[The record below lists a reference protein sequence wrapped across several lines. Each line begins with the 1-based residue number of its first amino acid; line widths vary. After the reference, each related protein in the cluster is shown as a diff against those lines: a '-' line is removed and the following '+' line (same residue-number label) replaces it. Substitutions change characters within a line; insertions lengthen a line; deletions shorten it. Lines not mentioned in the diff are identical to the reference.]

1 MTAVTDQA
9 TPADL
14 SFADLALVLFCL
26 IDDLYTDLV
35 PDDVRLRPG
44 HRRMTLSDPEVLTL
58 SVLQEARSN
67 DSETSFVRQ
76 MRRDHPAL
84 FPGLRDR
91 SRYHR
96 RRKALAGVHQILFAR
111 IAAGLASGAAWL
123 TLDSAPVETT
133 KGAGVRPPERSQT
146 GARSIPHPTSMGWEA
161 AYHFKSVRHMLF
173 FGFRL
178 HLVVTDD
185 GAVAEF
191 ALAPAN
197 EPERDVAE
205 GMLRAV
211 ARSETGLV
219 LGDAGYSGAD
229 FRSRVGA
236 LGHTLWA
243 LPKDSALPPEG
254 VTAAASKAWRRWVR
268 SKRALVETVFAM
280 LADQFGIER
289 TRARSLDGAWTR
301 VVAKVLAFDLGV
313 HLNRA
318 SGRASL
324 AIKPLYS

>member
-1 MTAVTDQA
+1 MTAVTSQA

-14 SFADLALVLFCL
+14 PLADLALVLFCL
-26 IDDLYTDLV
+26 IDDLYTELV
-35 PDDVRLRPG
+35 PEAVRLRPG

-96 RRKALAGVHQILFAR
+96 RRKALAGVHQVLFAR

-146 GARSIPHPTSMGWEA
+146 GARSIPEA

-219 LGDAGYSGAD
+219 LGDAGYAGAD

-243 LPKDSALPPEG
+243 LPKDSAPPPEG
-254 VTAAASKAWRRWVR
+254 VTAAESKAWRRWVR

-289 TRARSLDGAWTR
+289 TRARSLDGTWTR

>member
-1 MTAVTDQA
+1 MTAVTSQA

-14 SFADLALVLFCL
+14 PLADLALVLFCL
-26 IDDLYTDLV
+26 IDDLYTELV
-35 PDDVRLRPG
+35 PEAVRLRPG
-44 HRRMTLSDPEVLTL
+44 HGRMTLSDPEVLTL

-96 RRKALAGVHQILFAR
+96 RRKALAGVHQVLFAR

-133 KGAGVRPPERSQT
+133 KVERSQT
-146 GARSIPHPTSMGWEA
+146 GARSIPEA

-219 LGDAGYSGAD
+219 LGDAGYTGAD

-243 LPKDSALPPEG
+243 LPKDSAPPPEG
-254 VTAAASKAWRRWVR
+254 VTAAESKAWRRWVR

-318 SGRASL
+318 SGRAPL